1 MRIRA
6 DLSDVTINLG
16 NKGIYLAIADN
27 GGRHVGHLRLG
38 QATGEWMPGR
48 TREGNGVRF
57 QIEELLEVI
66 ESL

>member
-1 MRIRA
+1 MRIKA

-27 GGRHVGHLRLG
+27 QGAHLGNLRIG

-48 TREGNGVRF
+48 TREGNGIRF
-57 QIEELLEVI
+57 RIEELLDLI